1 MFIEE
6 LEMSHYAERMNS
18 WACGTLALAITG
30 FVTAADAATLQVG
43 VGKKYLTPS
52 VAAKYTRDGD
62 IVEIDA
68 GVYPRDA
75 AVWKHN
81 NLTLRG
87 VGGMAHLQADGAS
100 VAGKGI
106 WLIKGNNITIE
117 NIEFSGAKVRDR
129 NGSGVRAEGTGLTIR
144 NCYFHDNQNGIL
156 TGSNKNSDIVVENS
170 EFANNGAGD
179 GKTHNMY
186 IGSVR
191 SFTLKYSYSHH
202 SRIGHTVKTRAQT
215 NYILYN
221 RIMDEYDGNSSYNID
236 ISNGGIAY
244 VIGNLVQQ
252 GQISENSGIISYGAE
267 GLKYDAN
274 EFYLVNNT
282 VVNERPQGGAFVF
295 VKPGTNPARIVNNLF
310 VGRGMINAAGAEQS
324 NNIRGGLTE
333 LISPLTYD
341 YRLRLKAEAVNAGM
355 DPGTANDFSLRPTEQ
370 YVHKAGSEPR
380 PVVGKID
387 AGAYEHE

>member
-1 MFIEE
+1 MN
-6 LEMSHYAERMNS
+6 HYLERMRFLV
-18 WACGTLALAITG
+18 CGSLLLAISG
-30 FVTAADAATLQVG
+30 FLNAADAATLQVG
-43 VGKKYLTPS
+43 VGKKYLSPS
-52 VAAKYTRDGD
+52 IAAKYTRDGD

-68 GVYPRDA
+68 GVYPKDVA
-75 AVWKHN
+75 LWKHN

-87 VGGMAHLQADGAS
+87 VGGMAHMQADGAS

-129 NGSGVRAEGTGLTIR
+129 NGSGIRAEGTGLTIR

-186 IGSVR
+186 IGAVR

-221 RIMDEYDGNSSYNID
+221 RITDEYDGNSSYNID

-282 VVNERPQGGAFVF
+282 VVNDRPQGGAFVF

-310 VGRGMINAAGAEQS
+310 IGRGVINAAGAEQT
-324 NNIRGGLTE
+324 NNVRGDKNE
-333 LISPLTYD
+333 LISPLAYD
-341 YRLRLKAEAVNAGM
+341 YHLRLKAEALNAGI
-355 DPGTANDFSLRPTEQ
+355 DPGTANGFSLQPTEQ

-380 PVVGKID
+380 PVAGKID
-387 AGAYEHE
+387 VGAYEHE

>member
-1 MFIEE
+1 MRF
-6 LEMSHYAERMNS
+6 LV
-18 WACGTLALAITG
+18 CGSLLLAISG
-30 FVTAADAATLQVG
+30 FFNAADAATLQVG
-43 VGKKYLTPS
+43 VGKKYLSPS
-52 VAAKYTRDGD
+52 IAAKYTRDGD

-68 GVYPRDA
+68 GVYPKDVA
-75 AVWKHN
+75 LWKHN

-87 VGGMAHLQADGAS
+87 VGGMAHMQADGAS

-117 NIEFSGAKVRDR
+117 NIEFSGARVRDR

-186 IGSVR
+186 IGAVR

-221 RIMDEYDGNSSYNID
+221 RITDEYDGNSSYNID

-282 VVNERPQGGAFVF
+282 VVNDRPQGGAFVF

-310 VGRGMINAAGAEQS
+310 IGRGVINAAGAEQS
-324 NNIRGGLTE
+324 NNVRGDKNE
-333 LISPLTYD
+333 LISPLAYD
-341 YRLRLKAEAVNAGM
+341 YHLRLKAEALNAGIE
-355 DPGTANDFSLRPTEQ
+355 PGTANGFSLQPTEQ

-380 PVVGKID
+380 PVAGKID
-387 AGAYEHE
+387 VGAYEHE

>member
-1 MFIEE
+1 
-6 LEMSHYAERMNS
+6 MSHYAERMNS

-30 FVTAADAATLQVG
+30 FVTVADAATLQVG

-52 VAAKYTRDGD
+52 IAAKYTRDGD

-68 GVYPRDA
+68 GVYPKDVA
-75 AVWKHN
+75 LWKQN

-87 VGGMAHLQADGAS
+87 VGGMAHLQANGAS

-170 EFANNGAGD
+170 EFAHNGAGD

-252 GQISENSGIISYGAE
+252 GQTSENSGIISYGAE
-267 GLKYDAN
+267 GLKYETN
-274 EFYLVNNT
+274 EFYLINNT

-295 VKPGTNPARIVNNLF
+295 VKPGTSPARIVNNLF
-310 VGRGMINAAGAEQS
+310 VGRGVINAAGAEQS
-324 NNIRGGLTE
+324 NNVRGGLNE
-333 LISPLTYD
+333 LISPLAYD
-341 YRLRLKAEAVNAGM
+341 YRLRLKAEAMNAGM
-355 DPGTANDFSLRPTEQ
+355 DPGVANDFSLRPTEQ

-387 AGAYEHE
+387 SGAYEHE

>member
-1 MFIEE
+1 MNQN
-6 LEMSHYAERMNS
+6 LARMRFLV
-18 WACGTLALAITG
+18 CGSLLLAISG
-30 FVTAADAATLQVG
+30 FFNAADAATLQVG
-43 VGKKYLTPS
+43 VGKKYLSPS
-52 VAAKYTRDGD
+52 IAAKYTRDGD

-68 GVYPRDA
+68 GVYPKDVA
-75 AVWKHN
+75 LWKHN

-87 VGGMAHLQADGAS
+87 VGGMAHMQADGAS

-117 NIEFSGAKVRDR
+117 NIEFSGARVRDR

-186 IGSVR
+186 IGAVR

-221 RIMDEYDGNSSYNID
+221 RITDEYDGNSSYNID

-282 VVNERPQGGAFVF
+282 VVNDRPQGGAFVF

-310 VGRGMINAAGAEQS
+310 IGRGVINAAGAEQS
-324 NNIRGGLTE
+324 NNVRGDKNE
-333 LISPLTYD
+333 LISPLAYD
-341 YRLRLKAEAVNAGM
+341 YHLRLKAEALNAGIE
-355 DPGTANDFSLRPTEQ
+355 PGTANGFSLQPTEQ

-380 PVVGKID
+380 PVAGKID
-387 AGAYEHE
+387 VGAYEHE

>member
-1 MFIEE
+1 MN
-6 LEMSHYAERMNS
+6 HYLARMRFLV
-18 WACGTLALAITG
+18 CGSLLLAISG
-30 FVTAADAATLQVG
+30 FFNAADAATLQVG
-43 VGKKYLTPS
+43 VGKKYLSPS
-52 VAAKYTRDGD
+52 IAAKYTRDGD

-68 GVYPRDA
+68 GVYPKDVA
-75 AVWKHN
+75 LWKHN

-87 VGGMAHLQADGAS
+87 VGGRAHMQADGAS

-186 IGSVR
+186 IGAVR

-221 RIMDEYDGNSSYNID
+221 RITDEYDGNSSYNID

-282 VVNERPQGGAFVF
+282 VVNDRPQGGAFVF

-310 VGRGMINAAGAEQS
+310 IGRGVINAAGAEQS
-324 NNIRGGLTE
+324 NNVRGDKSE
-333 LISPLTYD
+333 LISPLAYD
-341 YRLRLKAEAVNAGM
+341 YHLRLKAEALNAGIE
-355 DPGTANDFSLRPTEQ
+355 PGTANGFSLQPTEQ

-380 PVVGKID
+380 PVAGKID
-387 AGAYEHE
+387 VGAYEHE

>member
-1 MFIEE
+1 MN
-6 LEMSHYAERMNS
+6 HYLERMRFLV
-18 WACGTLALAITG
+18 CGSLLLAIFG
-30 FVTAADAATLQVG
+30 FSTAASAATLQVG
-43 VGKKYLTPS
+43 VGKKYLSPGI
-52 VAAKYTRDGD
+52 AAKYTRDGD

-87 VGGMAHLQADGAS
+87 VGGMAHMQADGAS

-156 TGSNKNSDIVVENS
+156 TGSNKASDIVVENS

-186 IGSVR
+186 IGAVR

-221 RIMDEYDGNSSYNID
+221 RITDEYDGNSSYNID

-252 GQISENSGIISYGAE
+252 GQISENSGIVSYGAE
-267 GLKYDAN
+267 GLKHDAN
-274 EFYLVNNT
+274 EFYFINNT
-282 VVNERPQGGAFVF
+282 VVNDRPQGGPFVF

-310 VGRGMINAAGAEQS
+310 IGRGMVNAAGAEQS
-324 NNIRGGLTE
+324 NNVRGDKNE
-333 LISPLTYD
+333 LIAPMAYD
-341 YRLRLKAEAVNAGM
+341 YHLRLKAEAVNAGM
-355 DPGTANDFSLRPTEQ
+355 DPGSANGFSLQPTEQ

-380 PVVGKID
+380 PVAGKID
-387 AGAYEHE
+387 VGAYEHE

>member
-1 MFIEE
+1 
-6 LEMSHYAERMNS
+6 MSHYLERMS
-18 WACGTLALAITG
+18 FLAGGCLLLG
-30 FVTAADAATLQVG
+30 FLGCFNAANAATLQVG
-43 VGKKYLTPS
+43 EGKKYLSPS
-52 VAAKYTRDGD
+52 IAAKFARDGD

-68 GVYPRDA
+68 GVYPKDVA
-75 AVWKHN
+75 LWKQN

-87 VGGMAHLQADGAS
+87 VGGMVHLQADGAS

-106 WLIKGNNITIE
+106 WLIKGSNVTIE
-117 NIEFSGAKVRDR
+117 NIEFSGATVRDR
-129 NGSGVRAEGTGLTIR
+129 NGSGIRAEGTGLTIR

-156 TGSNKNSDIVVENS
+156 SGSTKNSDIVIEYS

-186 IGSVR
+186 IGAVR

-221 RIMDEYDGNSSYNID
+221 RITDEYDGNSSYNID

-244 VIGNLVQQ
+244 VIGNLIQQ

-267 GLKYDAN
+267 GLKYDTN

-282 VVNERPQGGAFVF
+282 VVNDRPQGGAFVF
-295 VKPGTNPARIVNNLF
+295 VKPGTHPARIVNNLF
-310 VGRGMINAAGAEQS
+310 VGRGVINAAGAEQS
-324 NNIRGGLTE
+324 NNVRGNKNE
-333 LISPLTYD
+333 LISPLAYD
-341 YRLRLKAEAVNAGM
+341 YHLRLKAEAVNAGIE
-355 DPGTANDFSLRPTEQ
+355 PGSANGFSLQPTEQ

-387 AGAYEHE
+387 VGAYEHE

>member
-1 MFIEE
+1 
-6 LEMSHYAERMNS
+6 MSHYPERMS
-18 WACGTLALAITG
+18 LWACGALVLAITG

-43 VGKKYLTPS
+43 MGKKYLSPS
-52 VAAKYTRDGD
+52 VAAKYVRDGD

-274 EFYLVNNT
+274 EFYLINNT

-295 VKPGTNPARIVNNLF
+295 VKPGTSPARIVNNLF

-324 NNIRGGLTE
+324 NNVRGDKTE
-333 LISPLTYD
+333 LIAAPAYD
-341 YRLRLKAEAVNAGM
+341 YHLRLKAEAVNAGM
-355 DPGTANDFSLRPTEQ
+355 DPGTANDFPLRPTEQ

>member
-1 MFIEE
+1 MIEE
-6 LEMSHYAERMNS
+6 LEMNHYLARMRFLV
-18 WACGTLALAITG
+18 CGSLLLAISG
-30 FVTAADAATLQVG
+30 FFNAADAATLQVG
-43 VGKKYLTPS
+43 VGKKYLSPS
-52 VAAKYTRDGD
+52 IAAKYTRDGD

-68 GVYPRDA
+68 GVYPKDVA
-75 AVWKHN
+75 LWKHN

-87 VGGMAHLQADGAS
+87 VGGMAHMQADGAS

-267 GLKYDAN
+267 GLKYEAN
-274 EFYLVNNT
+274 EFYLINNT

-295 VKPGTNPARIVNNLF
+295 VKPGTSPARIVNNLF

>member
-1 MFIEE
+1 MIEE
-6 LEMSHYAERMNS
+6 LEMNQNLARMRFLV
-18 WACGTLALAITG
+18 CGSLLLAISG
-30 FVTAADAATLQVG
+30 FFNAADAATLQVG
-43 VGKKYLTPS
+43 VGKKYLSPS
-52 VAAKYTRDGD
+52 IAAKYTRDGD

-68 GVYPRDA
+68 GVYPKDVA
-75 AVWKHN
+75 LWKHN

-87 VGGMAHLQADGAS
+87 VGGMAHMQADGAS

-186 IGSVR
+186 IGAVR

-221 RIMDEYDGNSSYNID
+221 RITDEYDGNSSYNVD

-282 VVNERPQGGAFVF
+282 VVNDRPQGGAFVF

-310 VGRGMINAAGAEQS
+310 IGRGVINAAGAEQS
-324 NNIRGGLTE
+324 NNVRGDKSE
-333 LISPLTYD
+333 LISPLAYD
-341 YRLRLKAEAVNAGM
+341 YHLRLKAEAVNAGI
-355 DPGTANDFSLRPTEQ
+355 DPGTANGFSLQPTEQ

-380 PVVGKID
+380 PVAGKID
-387 AGAYEHE
+387 VGAYEHE

>member
-1 MFIEE
+1 MIEE
-6 LEMSHYAERMNS
+6 LEMNQNLARMRFLV
-18 WACGTLALAITG
+18 CGSLLLAISG
-30 FVTAADAATLQVG
+30 FFNAADAATLQVG
-43 VGKKYLTPS
+43 VGKKYLSPS
-52 VAAKYTRDGD
+52 IAAKYTRDGD
-62 IVEIDA
+62 IIEIDA
-68 GVYPRDA
+68 GVYPKDVA
-75 AVWKHN
+75 LWKHN

-87 VGGMAHLQADGAS
+87 VGGMAHMQADGAS

-186 IGSVR
+186 IGAVR

-221 RIMDEYDGNSSYNID
+221 RITDEYDGNSSYNVD

-282 VVNERPQGGAFVF
+282 VVNDRPQGGAFVF

-310 VGRGMINAAGAEQS
+310 IGRGVINAAGAEQS
-324 NNIRGGLTE
+324 NNVRGDKNE
-333 LISPLTYD
+333 LISPLAYD
-341 YRLRLKAEAVNAGM
+341 YHLRLKAEAVNAGI
-355 DPGTANDFSLRPTEQ
+355 DPGTANGFSLQPTEQ

-380 PVVGKID
+380 PVAGKID
-387 AGAYEHE
+387 VGAYEHE